1 MFWCSDI
8 KNIFLKNKN
17 VFIILIKQIFNVYK
31 ERKKKS
37 IPCFFIYY
45 LGNVEKIENE
55 RNKIKNSP
63 LSLIYVMQLRLRMLC
78 LRSDHHGNV
87 FLAHKENITVNYL
100 RVCFV

>member
-1 MFWCSDI
+1 MYI
-8 KNIFLKNKN
+8 K
-17 VFIILIKQIFNVYK
+17 K
-31 ERKKKS
+31 ERKKVY
-37 IPCFFIYY
+37 CVLFIYY

-55 RNKIKNSP
+55 RNKIKKNSP